1 MYLCANCGE
10 MFDSPNEVNDFVS
23 EYWGAPVTH
32 TTCVCPSCGSDEFDE
47 MEKCLICRNEW
58 VAPGEELCEC
68 CHDLIKD
75 IGDDIR
81 AKARYV
87 SLKYKLDYK
96 EFMNHLIDELEEL

>member
-1 MYLCANCGE
+1 MYICERCRE
-10 MFDSPNEVNDFVS
+10 TFDFPNVETDFTS
-23 EYWGAPVTH
+23 EYFGAIVSH
-32 TTCVCPSCGSDEFDE
+32 KIGVCPYCGSDEIGE
-47 MEKCLICRNEW
+47 MDKCEICGEW
-58 VAPGEELCEC
+58 IAPGEELCEC